1 MDKYSKEILR
11 IWISLVYLL
20 FGFSQLF
27 DPVSLVW
34 WLPEWISVFPV
45 DANIFIYA
53 NWGFEVILWLL
64 LIFWFQTR
72 IVALLMSIHM
82 LIMVIHV
89 WNQVWY
95 NGTFVRDFWI
105 LVANVVIFLNGKDSL
120 CLDTKLSK
128 KEAN

>member
-11 IWISLVYLL
+11 IWISLVYLW

-27 DPVSLVW
+27 DPVSWIW
-34 WLPEWISVFPV
+34 WLPEWISVFPI

-95 NGTFVRDFWI
+95 NETFVRDFWI

-120 CLDTKLSK
+120 CLDTKISK
-128 KEAN
+128 